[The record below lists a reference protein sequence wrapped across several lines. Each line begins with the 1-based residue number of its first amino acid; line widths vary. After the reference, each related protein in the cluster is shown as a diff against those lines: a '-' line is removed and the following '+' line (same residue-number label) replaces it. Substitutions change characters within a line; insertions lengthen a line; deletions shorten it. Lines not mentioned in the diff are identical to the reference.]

1 MKGETGKRVQ
11 TVDDQ
16 KKKKCFMCGDGPET
30 LNTLVFVLNHYNIL
44 PKGTVASA
52 K

>member
-16 KKKKCFMCGDGPET
+16 KKK
-30 LNTLVFVLNHYNIL
+30 
-44 PKGTVASA
+44 SA
-52 K
+52 LCVVMGQKH

>member
-16 KKKKCFMCGDGPET
+16 KKKGFMCGDGPET